1 MILSC
6 SLPSVTGPAE
16 AQSFG
21 EAHSPF
27 ATLFNTRGCYA
38 ETLFNT
44 RGYVETVPEAVFMKR
59 ENLEAG
65 KFYVHWDFSL
75 KDHNTLSSCDQLCH
89 HIKCTV
95 MFLDASVINYI
106 RQSDRQTHNI
116 FHGQLPLA
124 NNGDC

>member
-21 EAHSPF
+21 DAHRPF
-27 ATLFNTRGCYA
+27 ATLFNTRGSGCYA

-44 RGYVETVPEAVFMKR
+44 RGSGYYAETVPEAVSMRR

-65 KFYVHWDFSL
+65 KFHVHWDFSL
-75 KDHNTLSSCDQLCH
+75 EDHNTNPVLISC
-89 HIKCTV
+89 
-95 MFLDASVINYI
+95 VI
-106 RQSDRQTHNI
+106 
-116 FHGQLPLA
+116 P
-124 NNGDC
+124 